1 MTRCVHQ
8 VRTSEYRWRAALA
21 SDRYCVSAV
30 SFSAYAGLRSLLCQ
44 LIWRS
49 FSVCD
54 NCCVRQRDKLS
65 YSVCDYYCVWQRN
78 KLTYSRCDYCCVR
91 QRILA
96 VLLSLWL
103 LLCPTANISCSTLLY
118 PTANISCVC
127 DYYCVWQ
134 RNKLT
139 YSRCDYCCVR
149 QRILAVLLRLWLL
162 LCPTTN
168 ISCSTPS
175 VIIVVSDSEY

>member
-1 MTRCVHQ
+1 MTRCVHR

-44 LIWRS
+44 LIWWS

-96 VLLSLWL
+96 VLLRLWL
-103 LLCPTANISCSTLLY
+103 LLCPTANIRTIVST
-118 PTANISCVC
+118 TWWDSSHTSWVT
-127 DYYCVWQ
+127 VVSTTWWSS
-134 RNKLT
+134 
-139 YSRCDYCCVR
+139 SRTSWMTGV
-149 QRILAVLLRLWLL
+149 AVLF
-162 LCPTTN
+162 
-168 ISCSTPS
+168 
-175 VIIVVSDSEY
+175 Y